1 MRYLI
6 LRKADAG
13 TEAGFAP
20 SGDFLAAMGR
30 YRASLERAGVYVYGD
45 GLHASSRGA
54 ARLRV
59 EQGAWTVVDGPF
71 AETKELI
78 GGFLIVECDT
88 LQKAIRWAKACPSMA
103 GDGVAEMEVRQIVSA
118 ADIPAALAVY
128 LPNLPWS
135 SVAEAT
141 GLAEPATA

>member
-1 MRYLI
+1 M
-6 LRKADAG
+6 
-13 TEAGFAP
+13 
-20 SGDFLAAMGR
+20 
-30 YRASLERAGVYVYGD
+30 
-45 GLHASSRGA
+45 
-54 ARLRV
+54 
-59 EQGAWTVVDGPF
+59 VDGPF

-78 GGFLIVECDT
+78 AGFLIVECDT

-118 ADIPAALAVY
+118 ADIPAELAVY
-128 LPNLPWS
+128 LPQLPWS

>member
-6 LRKADAG
+6 LRRADAG

-20 SGDFLAAMGR
+20 TPDFLAAMGR

-45 GLHASSRGA
+45 ALQASSRGA

-59 EQGAWTVVDGPF
+59 EQGEWTVVDGPF

-78 GGFLIVECDT
+78 AGFLIVECDS

-103 GDGVAEMEVRQIVSA
+103 GDGVAEMEVRLIVSA
-118 ADIPAALAVY
+118 ADIPADLAVY
-128 LPNLPWS
+128 LPNLPWN
-135 SVAEAT
+135 SVADASA
-141 GLAEPATA
+141 LAEPVAA